1 MKNKIKKDFMLYN
14 IKRRKKKK
22 IEKLNLANIFYR
34 RKYGS
39 NNLNKNETQL
49 EDSMKMI
56 IRLNLPSMN
65 ILILKEQENE

>member
-65 ILILKEQENE
+65 ILILKE